1 MPEAEALNGSG
12 KGTRLQG
19 MAFIYHHGLFGPN
32 GALHLDSNHAEV
44 SAKEGLQKPA
54 AMIVL

>member
-19 MAFIYHHGLFGPN
+19 LAFIYRHGLFGPN
-32 GALHLDSNHAEV
+32 GALRLDS
-44 SAKEGLQKPA
+44 SSTQK
-54 AMIVL
+54 